1 MPLNLSLPICNRC
14 SLQPALRVLAERF
27 LNRTIQGGD
36 KGHDS
41 VEDAR
46 ATMDLT
52 QLKIQNG
59 EKALLLLLFCRGNGS
74 KDLLAF
80 CGIEM
85 RECYAHVDDAMLETF
100 LPCYIPSCCAC
111 SKLFGVGA
119 VCEHFLFLGLSPL
132 VECLL
137 LVQGPLL
144 GSPGRFRG
152 RAWSSCWA
160 REASGAHWSTAGGMA
175 LACRAS

>member
-1 MPLNLSLPICNRC
+1 MQHC

-27 LNRTIQGGD
+27 LNRTIQGGN

-59 EKALLLLLFCRGNGS
+59 ERLVICFPHAVATLFRE
-74 KDLLAF
+74 LLAF

-85 RECYAHVDDAMLETF
+85 RECYAHLKDTMLKPC
-100 LPCYIPSCCAC
+100 LP
-111 SKLFGVGA
+111 
-119 VCEHFLFLGLSPL
+119 
-132 VECLL
+132 
-137 LVQGPLL
+137 
-144 GSPGRFRG
+144 
-152 RAWSSCWA
+152 W
-160 REASGAHWSTAGGMA
+160 
-175 LACRAS
+175 